1 MPDPDGC
8 MHECC
13 GMHAWSLK
21 PTSAEAHPEGLE
33 LSGLEQMDW
42 LLQWDYSLAD
52 KSKAKIKQPI

>member
-33 LSGLEQMDW
+33 LSGLEQMD
-42 LLQWDYSLAD
+42 
-52 KSKAKIKQPI
+52 